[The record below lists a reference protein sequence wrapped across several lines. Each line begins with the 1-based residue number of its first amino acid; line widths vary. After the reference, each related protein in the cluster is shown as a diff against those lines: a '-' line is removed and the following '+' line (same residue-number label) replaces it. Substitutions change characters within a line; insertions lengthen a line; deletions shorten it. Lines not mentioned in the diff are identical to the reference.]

1 MNKQLKDACV
11 RLAQLPDPTIR
22 EDLEDFSKTLR
33 GILEQVNTDNIEQV
47 ISVKLPRKTWVAI
60 GYTIDVGFTAMI
72 DFLSEPEYEN
82 GKETK
87 DI

>member
-33 GILEQVNTDNIEQV
+33 GILEQANTDNIEQA
-47 ISVKLPRKTWVAI
+47 ISVKIKRKTWVAI
-60 GYTIDVGFTAMI
+60 GYSIDVCFTAMM
-72 DFLSEPEYEN
+72 DFLSEYEEN